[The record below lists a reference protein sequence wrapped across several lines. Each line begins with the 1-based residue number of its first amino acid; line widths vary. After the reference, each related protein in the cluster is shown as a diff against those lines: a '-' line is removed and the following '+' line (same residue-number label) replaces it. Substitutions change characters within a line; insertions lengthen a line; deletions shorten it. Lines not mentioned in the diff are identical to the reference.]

1 MWSLIEASWIVTA
14 ATEGDEV
21 RATPKG
27 AVAIDAEGRI
37 LAAGCREDVVAAARS
52 PDAPE
57 PAERVVLDGHILMP
71 GLVNAHTHAAMTL
84 LRGHGDDRAL
94 DDWLKHY
101 IWPAEAELVD
111 PEFVRVG
118 TLLAA
123 AEMLA
128 GGITTCADMYFFPG
142 AAGRAFVRM
151 GMRAQLAMPVLDF
164 PTRYASDA
172 DGYLRAN
179 LDARDAL
186 ADEPLLSWAL
196 GPHAPYTVSDATY
209 TRVLAFASELD
220 IPIHTHLQETADE
233 VATSRARH
241 GGTPAARLA
250 RLGVA
255 SAGLVAAHGVHLE
268 GADRSLL
275 AQAGA
280 SVIHCPSSNLKLASG
295 LADVAAL
302 LRAGVNVGLGTDG
315 AASNNRLDLFE
326 EMRLAALLAK
336 AVSRD
341 AASVPATRAF
351 LLATRNGARALRLD
365 DRIGTLE
372 VGKRADLVA
381 VRIDTPA
388 ATPMFDPVSH
398 LVYVAGRADVTHVWV
413 DGRARVTEGRLAEG
427 LRVALAECA
436 GSIATFADRVS
447 ALRP

>member
-1 MWSLIEASWIVTA
+1 MWSLIEASWIVTGV
-14 ATEGDEV
+14 TDSDEV
-21 RATPKG
+21 SATPGG

-37 LAAGCREDVVAAARS
+37 VAAGRREDVVAATRS
-52 PDAPE
+52 SDAPE
-57 PAERVVLDGHILMP
+57 PAERVVLDRHILMP

-94 DDWLKHY
+94 EDWLQNY

-128 GGITTCADMYFFPG
+128 GGTTTCADMYFFPE

-233 VATSRARH
+233 VATSRAQY
-241 GGTPAARLA
+241 GSTPAARLA
-250 RLGVA
+250 GLGVA

-268 GADRSLL
+268 VADRSLL

-336 AVSRD
+336 VVSRD
-341 AASVPATRAF
+341 AASVTATQAF

-372 VGKRADLVA
+372 AGKRADLVA
-381 VRIDTPA
+381 VRLDTPA
-388 ATPMFDPVSH
+388 AIPMFDPVSH

-413 DGRARVTEGRLAEG
+413 DGRTRVTEGRLAEG
-427 LRVALAECA
+427 PHGALAECA
-436 GSIATFADRVS
+436 GSIATFANRVR
-447 ALRP
+447 ALRK

>member
-1 MWSLIEASWIVTA
+1 
-14 ATEGDEV
+14 
-21 RATPKG
+21 
-27 AVAIDAEGRI
+27 
-37 LAAGCREDVVAAARS
+37 
-52 PDAPE
+52 
-57 PAERVVLDGHILMP
+57 
-71 GLVNAHTHAAMTL
+71 THAAMTL

-94 DDWLKHY
+94 QDWLQNY
-101 IWPAEAELVD
+101 IWPAEAALVD

-128 GGITTCADMYFFPG
+128 GGTTTCADMYFYPE

-209 TRVLAFASELD
+209 SRVLAFASELD

-233 VATSRARH
+233 VALSRKQY
-241 GGTPAARLA
+241 GVTPAARLA
-250 RLGVA
+250 GLGVT

-268 GADRSLL
+268 TADRSLL
-275 AQAGA
+275 ARAGA

-302 LRAGVNVGLGTDG
+302 LQARVNVGLGTDG

-341 AASVPATRAF
+341 AASLPAAQAF

-372 VGKRADLVA
+372 AGKRADLVA
-381 VRIDTPA
+381 VRIDAPS
-388 ATPMFDPVSH
+388 ATPLFDPVSH
-398 LVYVAGRADVTHVWV
+398 LVYVAGRGDVTHVWV
-413 DGRARVTEGRLAEG
+413 DGHPRVTDGRLAEAPR
-427 LRVALAECA
+427 LALAECT
-436 GSIATFADRVS
+436 GQIATFAERVR
-447 ALRP
+447 ALRQ